1 MTKNILALIHRKRAA
16 YTQTFLDAKGQP
28 HRNADIILK
37 DLRNVA
43 GIDKGGIV
51 VSPISRTVDPM
62 ATAYRA
68 GQRDM
73 YLRIMKFLGLD
84 GPAIEEQSDDRS
96 DNAG

>member
-1 MTKNILALIHRKRAA
+1 MTKNILELIHRKRAA
-16 YTQTFLDAKGQP
+16 YIQTFLDATGKP
-28 HRNADIILK
+28 HQNAEIVLK
-37 DLRNVA
+37 DLRRVA

-73 YLRIMKFLGLD
+73 YLRMVKFLGLD
-84 GPAIEEQSDDRS
+84 GSAIEEQSDD
-96 DNAG
+96 